1 LGQKDLARQG
11 IQVGGKIN
19 SNWKLKEFDIMFT
32 RLTVD
37 TLINKLDT
45 NVMSISEAKQWL
57 KVTYRIEIKE
67 RSKEKF
73 IKALWDEHRK
83 RTC

>member
-1 LGQKDLARQG
+1 
-11 IQVGGKIN
+11 
-19 SNWKLKEFDIMFT
+19 MFT
-32 RLTVD
+32 RFTVD

-45 NVMSISEAKQWL
+45 NSISISEAKQWL
-57 KVTYRIEIKE
+57 KVNYRIEIKE
-67 RSKEKF
+67 RNKEKF

>member
-1 LGQKDLARQG
+1 
-11 IQVGGKIN
+11 
-19 SNWKLKEFDIMFT
+19 MFT

-45 NVMSISEAKQWL
+45 NAISIADAKQWL
-57 KVTYRIEIKE
+57 KSNYMIEIKE
-67 RSKEKF
+67 RGKEKF
-73 IKALWDEHRK
+73 IRALWAEHRK